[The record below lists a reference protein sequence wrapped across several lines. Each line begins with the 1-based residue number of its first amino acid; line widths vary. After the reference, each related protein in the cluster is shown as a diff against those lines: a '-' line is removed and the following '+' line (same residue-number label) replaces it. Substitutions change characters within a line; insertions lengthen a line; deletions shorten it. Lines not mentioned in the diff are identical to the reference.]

1 MNMNS
6 TTTKFS
12 AHLLYI
18 SSMSVIVQ
26 AVIPEKP
33 SVLGFILADT
43 MLTFI
48 IKSSFPLSSI
58 VLASHLLIKSINL
71 LKSKPPILASGC

>member
-12 AHLLYI
+12 SHLLYI

-26 AVIPEKP
+26 PIIPKKP
-33 SVLGFILADT
+33 SALDFILANT
-43 MLTFI
+43 MLTLI

-58 VLASHLLIKSINL
+58 VSASHLLIKLINL
-71 LKSKPPILASGC
+71 LKLKTSIPASGC